1 MYLGFQTPK
10 AYKVIDHAQA
20 FYCAAEFSLE
30 KGFVV
35 QPPLMAIPVMEFQ
48 VWEYKIQ

>member
-1 MYLGFQTPK
+1 MSLLHKSFTVLYD
-10 AYKVIDHAQA
+10 YKVIDHAHA

-35 QPPLMAIPVMEFQ
+35 QPPLH
-48 VWEYKIQ
+48 